1 MASIRKLRKRLGL
14 RYVLYLLL
22 GLLVLPYFL
31 TLVYTV
37 VPPPVTT
44 MMLWKA
50 AEGNAIDYR
59 WRPLAQTSQNLVR
72 SVVTA
77 EDARICEHAGIDWEA
92 FQAVAREALEND
104 GGPTRGG
111 STITQQVAKNLFLWP
126 SRSYVRKALEL
137 PLAMW
142 IDLIWSKRRVVEVYI
157 NTAEWAPGVYGAEA
171 AAQHHFGKSGKALTK
186 IQAARL
192 AAALP
197 NPAVRN
203 AGKPGPKVRA
213 KAKTIRKRVNAT
225 VRYLDCLKLE

>member
-1 MASIRKLRKRLGL
+1 MASLRKLRKRSWL
-14 RYVLYLLL
+14 RNGAYLLL
-22 GLLVLPYFL
+22 GLLTLPYIL
-31 TLVYTV
+31 TLLYSV

-44 MMLWKA
+44 MMLWKSLQ
-50 AEGNAIDYR
+50 GNAIDYR

-77 EDARICEHAGIDWEA
+77 EDARICEHAGVDWEI
-92 FQAVAREALEND
+92 FRAVAREALEKE
-104 GGPTRGG
+104 GGASRGG

-126 SRSYVRKALEL
+126 SRSYIRKALEI

-142 IDLIWSKRRVVEVYI
+142 IDLVWSKRRVVEVYI

-171 AAQHHFGKSGKALTK
+171 AARHHFNKSGKALSKT
-186 IQAARL
+186 QAARL

-197 NPAVRN
+197 NPAVRD

-213 KAKTIRKRVNAT
+213 KAKTIRNRVNST
-225 VRYLDCLKLE
+225 IPYLDCLQLK

>member
-1 MASIRKLRKRLGL
+1 MALIRKLRTRSRL
-14 RYVLYLLL
+14 RYGFYLLL
-22 GLLVLPYFL
+22 GLFVLPYFL
-31 TLVYTV
+31 TVVYAV

-44 MMLWKA
+44 LMLWKA
-50 AEGNAIDYR
+50 VEGNGIDYR
-59 WRPLAQTSQNLVR
+59 WRPLNQTSQNLVR

-77 EDARICEHAGIDWEA
+77 EDARICEHAGVDWEV
-92 FQAVAREALEND
+92 FQAVAREALESEA
-104 GGPTRGG
+104 GPTRGG

-142 IDLIWSKRRVVEVYI
+142 IDLVWSKRRVVEVYV

-171 AAQHHFGKSGKALTK
+171 AAQHHFRKSGKALTK
-186 IQAARL
+186 TQAARL

-213 KAKTIRKRVNAT
+213 KANTIRKRVNST
-225 VRYLDCLKLE
+225 IRFLDCLNLE

>member
-1 MASIRKLRKRLGL
+1 MTSFRKLRKRSWL
-14 RYVLYLLL
+14 RTAALV
-22 GLLVLPYFL
+22 LLVLLALPYVL
-31 TLVYTV
+31 TLVYRV

-44 MMLWKA
+44 MMWWKA
-50 AEGNAIDYR
+50 AEGKTIDYR
-59 WRPLAQTSQNLVR
+59 WRPLDQTSENLVR

-77 EDARICEHAGIDWEA
+77 EDARICEHAGVDWDA
-92 FQAVAREALEND
+92 FQAVAREALEKE
-104 GGPTRGG
+104 GGATRGG

-142 IDLIWSKRRVVEVYI
+142 IDLVWPKRRIVEVYI

-171 AAQHHFGKSGKALTK
+171 AAQHHFNKSGKALTRA
-186 IQAARL
+186 QAAQL

-213 KAKTIRKRVNAT
+213 RARTIRNRVNST
-225 VRYLDCLKLE
+225 IPYLDCLDLK

>member
-1 MASIRKLRKRLGL
+1 MAPFRKLQRRSWL
-14 RYVLYLLL
+14 RRGFYLLL
-22 GLLVLPYFL
+22 GLLALPYCL
-31 TLVYTV
+31 TLIYLV

-50 AEGNAIDYR
+50 VEGNAIDYR

-77 EDARICEHAGIDWEA
+77 EDARICEHTGVDWETFRA
-92 FQAVAREALEND
+92 IAREALEKE
-104 GGPTRGG
+104 GEPSRGG

-126 SRSYVRKALEL
+126 TRSYIRKALEL

-171 AAQHHFGKSGKALTK
+171 AARHHFNKSGKALTK
-186 IQAARL
+186 TQAARL

-213 KAKTIRKRVNAT
+213 KAKTIRNRVNST
-225 VRYLDCLKLE
+225 VRYLDCLDLK

>member
-1 MASIRKLRKRLGL
+1 MALFRKLQKPSGL
-14 RYVLYLLL
+14 RYGLYLLL

-31 TLVYTV
+31 TLVYLV

-50 AEGNAIDYR
+50 VEGNAIDYR
-59 WRPLAQTSQNLVR
+59 WLPLAKTSHNLVR

-77 EDARICEHAGIDWEA
+77 EDARICEHAGVDWET
-92 FQAVAREALEND
+92 FQAVAREALDNE
-104 GGPTRGG
+104 GGASRGG

-126 SRSYVRKALEL
+126 SRSYIRKALEL

-157 NTAEWAPGVYGAEA
+157 NTAEWAPGIYGAEA
-171 AAQHHFGKSGKALTK
+171 AAQHHFKTSGKVLTK
-186 IQAARL
+186 TQAARL

-213 KAKTIRKRVNAT
+213 KARTIRKRVNST
-225 VRYLDCLKLE
+225 VPYLDCLKLE